1 VNIEWLVAIIEPD
14 LLSERGHTGEQPA
27 RPTVELAK
35 AIQRR
40 VLRSPFD
47 EEIADPSVRAVYD
60 TLMGD
65 EHAVDLLVESL
76 ATEQVRHDLAK
87 MTALTL
93 VACALL
99 ADRDDVATCQRL
111 ISDALALLTT
121 TSPSADLCRALVLQ
135 QRALRS
141 NDIGEPTEAD
151 LDEVRRLVDNIAFDS
166 HPELAL
172 RQNVETSSS
181 AALENI
187 LDALRSSA
195 AGFDLF
201 ARAPS
206 MGYVEA
212 DLEDDQLGQYRRWLD
227 SLYRSALTRN
237 ARTDYGQDLYFENL
251 RLEVLGHRDVYR
263 SRKELA
269 MMRTV
274 GFMPTL
280 PSPVAADALRL
291 FRLAGADTELRQ
303 LVDELTFAGPV
314 GPLLAEGLGIGSQRT
329 SDRSLRTSEMIV
341 LAAAAE
347 VMPPTQAFHA
357 LTRVLSVI
365 RRGGPTTAPLH
376 WHAEFSKDEEAWVAA
391 GALAGA
397 AGTAGMILA
406 QELLA
411 YATPDRL
418 ADISY
423 DTVIAR
429 IVHTIDWRDITE
441 GLRARWQTLLST
453 QVREHPQS
461 PTATALQNVL
471 KLGPDEPTEGEQ
483 ASLSDLAE
491 SINHYLRNNQ
501 SIPDPVYSAT
511 KRVVLASLATTA
523 KEASGGTFARR
534 VIRSAEVAAVLLT
547 QSADDDIWAGL
558 LEFLINP
565 LVARSEKSRAFDILT
580 RERPNLNS
588 LLQARYADPLIA
600 LIDQPDPWDFDD
612 SHRAPVF
619 VAALNFVFA
628 YGMLSDEVV
637 ADRLGALASSPDV
650 QSRRDAGRSLSL
662 LAMKSVG
669 DWMLPKVYALS
680 GDSDPTVRVTVAH
693 ALGEI
698 CRRRDVVGNMAVER
712 LTELLRSGGVFVP
725 LQTLNQLTTA
735 TLTAPQID
743 RVVRALRNDSQ
754 SWRVRRRAAQLL
766 DDR

>member
-1 VNIEWLVAIIEPD
+1 MNIEWLVAIIEPD
-14 LLSERGHTGEQPA
+14 LISERGNSSEQSA

-35 AIQRR
+35 AMQRR
-40 VLRSPFD
+40 VLRSAFD
-47 EEIADPSVRAVYD
+47 EEIADPSVRAVHD

-76 ATEQVRHDLAK
+76 ATEQVRQDLAK

-121 TSPSADLCRALVLQ
+121 ASPSADLCRALVLQ

-151 LDEVRRLVDNIAFDS
+151 LDEVRRLLDNIAFAPP
-166 HPELAL
+166 PELAL
-172 RQNVETSSS
+172 WQNAETSSS

-201 ARAPS
+201 ARAPA

-227 SLYRSALTRN
+227 GLYRSALTRN

-291 FRLAGADTELRQ
+291 FRLAGADSELRQ

-314 GPLLAEGLGIGSQRT
+314 GPLLAEGLGIGTHRT
-329 SDRSLRTSEMIV
+329 SERSLRTGEMIV

-347 VMPPTQAFHA
+347 AMPPKQAFQA

-376 WHAEFSKDEEAWVAA
+376 WHAESSKDEEAWVAA

-397 AGTAGMILA
+397 AGTAGILA
-406 QELLA
+406 QELLD

-429 IVHTIDWRDITE
+429 IVHTIDWLDIADD
-441 GLRARWQTLLST
+441 LRARWQSLLST

-461 PTATALQNVL
+461 PTAAALQNVL
-471 KLGPDEPTEGEQ
+471 KLGPDKPTEGEQ
-483 ASLSDLAE
+483 ASLTDLAE
-491 SINHYLRNNQ
+491 SINHCLRNSE
-501 SIPDPVYSAT
+501 SIPDPVYSET
-511 KRVVLASLATTA
+511 KRVVLASLAKTA
-523 KEASGGTFARR
+523 KEASGGTFVQRG
-534 VIRSAEVAAVLLT
+534 IRSAEVAAVLLT

-565 LVARSEKSRAFDILT
+565 RVARSEKSRAFEILT

-588 LLQARYADPLIA
+588 LLKAHYANPLTA
-600 LIDQPDPWDFDD
+600 LIDQPDPWAFDD

-637 ADRLGALASSPDV
+637 ADRLGRLASSPDV
-650 QSRRDAGRSLSL
+650 QTRRDAGRSLSL
-662 LAMKSVG
+662 LAMNSVG

-680 GDSDPTVRVTVAH
+680 GDSDPTVRVAVAH

-698 CRRRDVVGNMAVER
+698 CRRRDVVGSMAIER

-735 TLTAPQID
+735 ALTAPQID

-766 DDR
+766 DGR